1 MLRGP
6 KAPTQVVIVARVERI
21 CIPSDLHASRET
33 AVSFVWEP
41 CHRAPATPRIRPP
54 RSLVTR
60 RTAHSPAAGERVFF
74 SNRLRDTHLQP
85 PYLLV
90 HPLPVDSGP
99 LEGRGCA
106 SCSRSRPSLSPSKP
120 VLQTLS
126 RRITCWTWA
135 PFRAGHRS
143 RIRLTARRHS
153 LLPAS
158 SPAQPSD
165 SLAVLL
171 PFRAT
176 GRGFHV
182 PLYKYS
188 RG

>member
-21 CIPSDLHASRET
+21 CIRWDLHAPREI
-33 AVSFVWEP
+33 AVSLVWEP

-54 RSLVTR
+54 RPLVTR